1 VSFLL
6 VTIPVSLLLAG
17 ALVAL
22 VIHAVR
28 TGAMDDWDGPALR
41 MIQDDDR
48 NPELDRSVSA
58 ADATLGEGG
67 EQRLLAPLVGGHAG
81 DEVVE

>member
-28 TGAMDDWDGPALR
+28 SGAMDDWDGPAYR

-48 NPELDRSVSA
+48 DPEIERSKSVPALS
-58 ADATLGEGG
+58 ERS
-67 EQRLLAPLVGGHAG
+67 E
-81 DEVVE
+81 

>member
-1 VSFLL
+1 MSFLL

-28 TGAMDDWDGPALR
+28 TGAMDDWDGPAIR
-41 MIQDDDR
+41 MIHDDDSD
-48 NPELDRSVSA
+48 PEIDRSVSVSSLSERR
-58 ADATLGEGG
+58 D
-67 EQRLLAPLVGGHAG
+67 
-81 DEVVE
+81 